1 MNITRFALPRF
12 SSTAFVGL
20 VLTLGVFLAG
30 CPKGAGPS
38 TSGSQDDSPDTWVIF
53 EVVEAGSGNSLEATV
68 WPSGEPQHFETLVE
82 GGAGA
87 MTKFYGLG
95 RTESGYALSF
105 KAGGMADLQIWTPGH
120 ELKVVSERLQRG
132 ENLLIVELSVAEV
145 QDDRVPERIRT
156 EVLQSLPSQGPK
168 SGS

>member
-1 MNITRFALPRF
+1 MKMTRPLMSRCSPPVFF
-12 SSTAFVGL
+12 GL
-20 VLTLGVFLAG
+20 VLAFGLCLAG

-38 TSGSQDDSPDTWVIF
+38 ASGSQANTPDTWVVF

-82 GGAGA
+82 GDAGA
-87 MTKFYGLG
+87 KTKFYGLG
-95 RTESGYALSF
+95 RTDSGYALSF

-120 ELKVVSERLQRG
+120 NLEVLSVRLQRG
-132 ENLLIVELSVAEV
+132 ENLLIAELRVAEV
-145 QDDRVPERIRT
+145 EDDRVPERIRT
-156 EVLQSLPSQGPK
+156 EVLQALPSQGPK